1 MTEGLILAI
10 KYGLKRAGWWYF
22 QMAIPARL
30 QPVYGCALLKE
41 ALGTK
46 NDIEAAQMISGL
58 ASRYKKEMELIDT
71 GKLQA
76 PKALDQSAKA
86 LLKKW
91 GLAAH
96 SVLNDQTIEEVFI
109 GTLYDKDDK
118 GIGVSPVEIRAA
130 QLLASVSKEKTD
142 ILLSEMPE
150 QYLKHHPKP
159 TKQLEGELERTTRYL
174 IESIGSDIRYMDL
187 SREQMNQYRDDLLDK
202 GNATGTVKRRLAT
215 LSAMFKACS
224 LELEINK
231 QNPAEK
237 IRIRNIGQDAKK
249 RTPFTDQ
256 QLESIKLKQDLS
268 LEIPLAVRIMLETTG
283 RLSEVIG
290 LAKADLYLDGK
301 VPYIAIRGNANRQLK
316 TKTSTRN
323 VPLVNPDTL
332 KALREYLEADTSRS
346 KNLFPTWATNSDGAG
361 KCVSTFFRKCGL
373 EATAHY
379 TRHTL
384 AAQLRKVGCPDSVR
398 CAIGGWTTNEGASEG
413 YGETEYLEL
422 KAEWL
427 KKALGTSGDA

>member
-22 QMAIPARL
+22 QMAVPARL

-58 ASRYKKEMELIDT
+58 ASRYKKEMELIET
-71 GKLQA
+71 GQRKA

-96 SVLNDQTIEEVFI
+96 SVLNDQTLEEVFI
-109 GTLYDKDDK
+109 GTLYEKEEK
-118 GIGVSPVEIRAA
+118 GIEISPAELRAA
-130 QLLASVSKEKTD
+130 QLLSPIKKEKTD
-142 ILLSEMPE
+142 ILLSEMPD

-159 TKQLEGELERTTRYL
+159 TKQLQGELERSTRYL
-174 IESIGSDIRYMDL
+174 IDTVGSDIRYFDL
-187 SREQMNQYRDDLLDK
+187 SRDQMNQYRDDLLDK
-202 GNATGTVKRRLAT
+202 GNATGTVKRRIAT
-215 LSAMFKACS
+215 LSAMFKSCA

-231 QNPAEK
+231 PNPAEN
-237 IRIRNIGQDAKK
+237 IRIRNIGLDAKK
-249 RTPFTDQ
+249 KVPFTDQ
-256 QLESIKLKQDLS
+256 QLETIKLKQDLS
-268 LEIPLAVRIMLETTG
+268 LEIPLAIRIMLETTG
-283 RLSEVIG
+283 RLSEIIG
-290 LAKADLYLDGK
+290 LEKADLFLDDP
-301 VPYIAIRGNANRQLK
+301 VPYVAIRGNSNRQLK

-332 KALREYLEADTSRS
+332 KAIKDYLASDTSRS

-361 KCVSTFFRKCGL
+361 KCVATYFRKCGL
-373 EATAHY
+373 TATAHY
-379 TRHTL
+379 TRHTV

-398 CAIGGWTTNEGASEG
+398 CAIGGWTTKEGASEG
-413 YGETEYLEL
+413 YGVTEYLEL
-422 KAEWL
+422 KAQWL
-427 KKALGTSGDA
+427 KKALGIA